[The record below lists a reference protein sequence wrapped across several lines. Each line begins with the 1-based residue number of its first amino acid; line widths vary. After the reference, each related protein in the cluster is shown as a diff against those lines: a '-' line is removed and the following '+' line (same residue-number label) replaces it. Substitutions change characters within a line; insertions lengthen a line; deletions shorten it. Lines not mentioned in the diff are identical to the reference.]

1 MVARAVWPLTAASAA
16 PPPCQGGAC
25 EEGGDWTYENGF
37 LLADARQRALV
48 MGGELLIEASVN
60 LPTGGRRRGLR
71 RGDGGDAPL
80 GGGEGSSG
88 QGPQHLERPLD
99 PDRHRVSPA
108 LLQRRS
114 TCSSP
119 FADRCRRRVLL
130 RRAQGA
136 MRRKGAGLAAAS
148 PHCCTPRSSTSSPPP
163 LPAQGWWDGEGPF
176 DWKRSVGEGRAGGA
190 RGSLSLSA
198 SPCLPLP
205 LGAGGRAHAK
215 LDVRGRERAGADHL
229 AAAAGRVSDG
239 SLAAGD
245 VAGWLGWMAGV
256 LRDEE
261 SGAARWGAS
270 GDGSS
275 THCPHHAPTPTP
287 CQASA
292 SGLLTASCR
301 RARRS
306 RGARPGTGSG
316 SQRAPPGGAAASCLA
331 CRLAR
336 GGGHTASHF
345 FTAASDPLVA
355 CYKRWTFGDPAAAAA
370 GDGGSLALWRRWRS
384 IDLAGRSVPEAMR
397 RALLEIEAEA
407 VSAAERG
414 GASEFSGSV
423 ARELELISSFAV

>member
-1 MVARAVWPLTAASAA
+1 
-16 PPPCQGGAC
+16 
-25 EEGGDWTYENGF
+25 
-37 LLADARQRALV
+37 

-99 PDRHRVSPA
+99 PDR
-108 LLQRRS
+108 
-114 TCSSP
+114 
-119 FADRCRRRVLL
+119 RRVLL

-163 LPAQGWWDGEGPF
+163 LPPRGGGTARAPSTGSGA
-176 DWKRSVGEGRAGGA
+176 SARAGGRTRSSTCA
-190 RGSLSLSA
+190 
-198 SPCLPLP
+198 
-205 LGAGGRAHAK
+205 
-215 LDVRGRERAGADHL
+215 
-229 AAAAGRVSDG
+229 
-239 SLAAGD
+239 
-245 VAGWLGWMAGV
+245 
-256 LRDEE
+256 
-261 SGAARWGAS
+261 GAS
-270 GDGSS
+270 GR
-275 THCPHHAPTPTP
+275 APTTSPPPRAACRTARSLQETWRAGWAGWRA
-287 CQASA
+287 CCATRRAASA

-355 CYKRWTFGDPAAAAA
+355 CYKRWTFGDPAAAAGDGLA

>member
-37 LLADARQRALV
+37 LLADARQRALADA
-48 MGGELLIEASVN
+48 GEAFVVETAGTRHWAV
-60 LPTGGRRRGLR
+60 
-71 RGDGGDAPL
+71 
-80 GGGEGSSG
+80 
-88 QGPQHLERPLD
+88 ER
-99 PDRHRVSPA
+99 
-108 LLQRRS
+108 
-114 TCSSP
+114 
-119 FADRCRRRVLL
+119 
-130 RRAQGA
+130 
-136 MRRKGAGLAAAS
+136 
-148 PHCCTPRSSTSSPPP
+148 
-163 LPAQGWWDGEGPF
+163 GWWDGEGPF
-176 DWKRSVGEGRAGGA
+176 DWKRSVGE
-190 RGSLSLSA
+190 
-198 SPCLPLP
+198 
-205 LGAGGRAHAK
+205 GAGGRAHAK

-239 SLAAGD
+239 SLPAGD

-261 SGAARWGAS
+261 SGICFR
-270 GDGSS
+270 S
-275 THCPHHAPTPTP
+275 THGFM
-287 CQASA
+287 S
-292 SGLLTASCR
+292 
-301 RARRS
+301 
-306 RGARPGTGSG
+306 TGSQI
-316 SQRAPPGGAAASCLA
+316 S
-331 CRLAR
+331 LAR

>member
-1 MVARAVWPLTAASAA
+1 
-16 PPPCQGGAC
+16 
-25 EEGGDWTYENGF
+25 
-37 LLADARQRALV
+37 
-48 MGGELLIEASVN
+48 
-60 LPTGGRRRGLR
+60 
-71 RGDGGDAPL
+71 
-80 GGGEGSSG
+80 
-88 QGPQHLERPLD
+88 
-99 PDRHRVSPA
+99 
-108 LLQRRS
+108 
-114 TCSSP
+114 
-119 FADRCRRRVLL
+119 
-130 RRAQGA
+130 

-176 DWKRSVGEGRAGGA
+176 DWKRSVG
-190 RGSLSLSA
+190 
-198 SPCLPLP
+198 
-205 LGAGGRAHAK
+205 AGGRAHAK

-239 SLAAGD
+239 SLPAGD

-261 SGAARWGAS
+261 SGICFR
-270 GDGSS
+270 S
-275 THCPHHAPTPTP
+275 THGFM
-287 CQASA
+287 S
-292 SGLLTASCR
+292 
-301 RARRS
+301 
-306 RGARPGTGSG
+306 TGSQI
-316 SQRAPPGGAAASCLA
+316 SW
-331 CRLAR
+331 LAR

-355 CYKRWTFGDPAAAAA
+355 CYKRWTFGDPAAAAGDGLA

>member
-1 MVARAVWPLTAASAA
+1 MLRCTHIEIPQVERTHAVVLSKPAWMWGCEIGANACGVVGGNEAVSSLLAHELGEEPRLLGMDLLRLALERGATARAAVGHLTSLLEEHG
-16 PPPCQGGAC
+16 QGGAC

-37 LLADARQRALV
+37 LLADA
-48 MGGELLIEASVN
+48 GEAFVVETAGTRHWAVERVPPGKGRNISNGLSIR
-60 LPTGGRRRGLR
+60 TGV
-71 RGDGGDAPL
+71 
-80 GGGEGSSG
+80 ES
-88 QGPQHLERPLD
+88 
-99 PDRHRVSPA
+99 
-108 LLQRRS
+108 
-114 TCSSP
+114 CS
-119 FADRCRRRVLL
+119 
-130 RRAQGA
+130 
-136 MRRKGAGLAAAS
+136 AGLKELCVAK
-148 PHCCTPRSSTSSPPP
+148 
-163 LPAQGWWDGEGPF
+163 GWWDGEGPF
-176 DWKRSVGEGRAGGA
+176 DWKRSV
-190 RGSLSLSA
+190 
-198 SPCLPLP
+198 
-205 LGAGGRAHAK
+205 GAGGRAHAK

-239 SLAAGD
+239 SLPAGD

-261 SGAARWGAS
+261 SGICFR
-270 GDGSS
+270 S
-275 THCPHHAPTPTP
+275 THGFM
-287 CQASA
+287 S
-292 SGLLTASCR
+292 
-301 RARRS
+301 
-306 RGARPGTGSG
+306 TGSQI
-316 SQRAPPGGAAASCLA
+316 SW
-331 CRLAR
+331 LAR

>member
-1 MVARAVWPLTAASAA
+1 M
-16 PPPCQGGAC
+16 
-25 EEGGDWTYENGF
+25 
-37 LLADARQRALV
+37 

-60 LPTGGRRRGLR
+60 PATGGRRRGLR

-80 GGGEGSSG
+80 GGGKGPSG
-88 QGPQHLERPLD
+88 HGPQHLERPLD

-136 MRRKGAGLAAAS
+136 MRRKGARLAAAS
-148 PHCCTPRSSTSSPPP
+148 PRLLHSAQTSSPPNCPPPPPPSPPPP

-198 SPCLPLP
+198 SPFLPLP

-270 GDGSS
+270 GDGPG
-275 THCPHHAPTPTP
+275 THCPHHAPNPTP
-287 CQASA
+287 ARHLLPLYSWLHVDGLADLLAPAPGQTGSQMASA
-292 SGLLTASCR
+292 GVGL
-301 RARRS
+301 
-306 RGARPGTGSG
+306 
-316 SQRAPPGGAAASCLA
+316 QRI
-331 CRLAR
+331 
-336 GGGHTASHF
+336 
-345 FTAASDPLVA
+345 
-355 CYKRWTFGDPAAAAA
+355 
-370 GDGGSLALWRRWRS
+370 ALPV
-384 IDLAGRSVPEAMR
+384 G
-397 RALLEIEAEA
+397 
-407 VSAAERG
+407 
-414 GASEFSGSV
+414 
-423 ARELELISSFAV
+423 